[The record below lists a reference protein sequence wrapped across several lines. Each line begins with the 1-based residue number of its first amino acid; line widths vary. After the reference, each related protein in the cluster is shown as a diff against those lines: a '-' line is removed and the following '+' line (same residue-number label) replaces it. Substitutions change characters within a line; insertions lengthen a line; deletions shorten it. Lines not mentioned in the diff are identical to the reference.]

1 VTQTPSTSDSAND
14 AGETLEGHSGSAGDA
29 EESTTRKRT
38 GPRETLALILLS
50 VTAIFTAWC
59 GFESSKWGGAMS
71 IAFSQA
77 SSARIE
83 AARQQGVANNARQED
98 LTIYAVYVQA
108 RATNDARLANYVQ
121 ARFSDQF
128 KVAFDAW
135 VAAGMPT
142 KAPFAMPQYVP
153 PGTEE
158 AAAADQRADQRFADA
173 LIYNQRGDNYTLLTV
188 FAALVLFFAAV
199 STRLRSSRLQWI
211 VLGFAGTLFIVG
223 AVTVATFPVNI

>member
-1 VTQTPSTSDSAND
+1 MTQTPSTSDSAD
-14 AGETLEGHSGSAGDA
+14 ETGKTLESHSDSAEDA
-29 EESTTRKRT
+29 EESTARGRT
-38 GPRETLALILLS
+38 DPRETLALILLS

-59 GFESSKWGGAMS
+59 GFESSQWGGEMS

-108 RATNDARLANYVQ
+108 RATNDAKLANYVQ
-121 ARFSDQF
+121 ARFTNHF

-142 KAPFAMPQYVP
+142 KAPFAMPEYVP
-153 PGTEE
+153 PGTKE
-158 AAAADQRADQRFADA
+158 AAAADEQANQLFADA
-173 LIYNQRGDNYTLLTV
+173 LVYNQRGDNYTLLTV

-199 STRLRSSRLQWI
+199 CTRLRSSRLQWF
-211 VLGFAGTLFIVG
+211 VLGLAGILFIVS
-223 AVTVATFPVNI
+223 AVTAATFPVDI